1 MPIHVQ
7 CNVGLL
13 FAGFGVS
20 QFLFYTVMPQVMRFS
35 SALIVNLSLLTADFY
50 TLFFGIFVF
59 HYKVRLWLVNA
70 RVYLALSLSHSLSLS
85 LSHTHTHTVFYPLL
99 SVVCSDNPWTVHL

>member
-1 MPIHVQ
+1 MHVPKEISQLMCGFSHSCAHIPIIMI
-7 CNVGLL
+7 GLL

-59 HYKVRLWLVNA
+59 HYKVSFWLVA
-70 RVYLALSLSHSLSLS
+70 QVS
-85 LSHTHTHTVFYPLL
+85 
-99 SVVCSDNPWTVHL
+99 